1 MGERDLSPVCFA
13 PSGLKMAILPRH
25 GSGQTYVGKALNKE
39 WRFLSHSNEEVLA
52 IAKDPLGAMATRID
66 GSMVH
71 GTSPAT
77 QIPRLPYAAGSY
89 TYGEQLAKPLAA
101 AAAAAAA
108 GGDDSSEG
116 GGGGVVGGEWAVL
129 LLNRLNTTTQIVLNF
144 LDVGDTSV
152 RCFNVRDLWSHEEL
166 GVHELTFDGGLIQPH
181 GCRMLRLAPYMVG
194 ANCTLQ

>member
-1 MGERDLSPVCFA
+1 MRK
-13 PSGLKMAILPRH
+13 SGVFLQITAII
-25 GSGQTYVGKALNKE
+25 
-39 WRFLSHSNEEVLA
+39 SNQEVLA
-52 IAKDPLGAMATRID
+52 VAKDPLGAMATRID

-71 GTSPAT
+71 GKSPAT

-101 AAAAAAA
+101 AAAGGDSGKGAGAA
-108 GGDDSSEG
+108 GGIG
-116 GGGGVVGGEWAVL
+116 GGEGAWAVL

-152 RCFNVRDLWSHEEL
+152 RCFSVRDLWSHEDL
-166 GVHELTFDGGLIQPH
+166 GVYELTFDGGLIAPH
-181 GCRMLRLAPYMVG
+181 ACRMLKLVPYMVG

>member
-13 PSGLKMAILPRH
+13 PSGLKMVILPRH

-39 WRFLSHSNEEVLA
+39 WRFLSRSNEEVLA

-71 GTSPAT
+71 GTSPAA
-77 QIPRLPYAAGSY
+77 QIQRLPYAAGSY

-108 GGDDSSEG
+108 DGDDSSEG
-116 GGGGVVGGEWAVL
+116 GGVGGVGGEWAVL

-166 GVHELTFDGGLIQPH
+166 GVHELTFDGGLIQGH